1 MDRACGIAVAAL
13 SAALLAAAP
22 ARAQDLDVDATATVT
37 SDYRF
42 RGLSQSDRDPA
53 IQASI
58 DVETPGGLFVGGFA
72 STVDGALL
80 GGADAEVDLYAGYA
94 QRTPSGIHYSIG
106 AFGYFY
112 PGGHDANYGEV
123 QGEIGYL
130 IGPADAT
137 LFAAYAPDQ
146 HDMGDNL
153 YLGGS
158 LSAGIPLTPLSAKL
172 KAGYEDGYYEGKW
185 DWEAGVSYV
194 TGPIT
199 LSASYVDTDQDGRPV
214 LGRLGSAGVVASLS
228 LGF

>member
-1 MDRACGIAVAAL
+1 MDRASGIAAAAL
-13 SAALLAAAP
+13 IAALLAASP
-22 ARAQDLDVDATATVT
+22 GYAQGIDVDASATVT

-53 IQASI
+53 LQASVDLRAVAGI
-58 DVETPGGLFVGGFA
+58 FAGGVA
-72 STVDGALL
+72 STVDGALV

-94 QRTPSGIHYSIG
+94 RRSLSGVHYSIG

-112 PGGHDANYGEV
+112 PGGEDVNYGEV

-137 LFAAYAPDQ
+137 LFAAYAPEQ
-146 HDMGDNL
+146 HDLGDNL

-172 KAGYEDGYYEGKW
+172 KAGYEDGTYDGKW
-185 DWEAGVSYV
+185 DWEAGVSYAA
-194 TGPIT
+194 GPLT
-199 LSASYVDTDQDGRPV
+199 LSASYVDTDQGGRPV

-228 LGF
+228 VGL

>member
-1 MDRACGIAVAAL
+1 MDRASGIAVAVL
-13 SAALLAAAP
+13 TAALIAAAP
-22 ARAQDLDVDATATVT
+22 ACAQGIDVDARATLT

-53 IQASI
+53 LQASV
-58 DVETPGGLFVGGFA
+58 DFQAPTGLFAGGFA

-94 QRTPSGIHYSIG
+94 RRSSSGVHVSIG

-112 PGGHDANYGEV
+112 PGGEDVNYGEV

-146 HDMGDNL
+146 HDLGDNL

-158 LSAGIPLTPLSAKL
+158 LGAGIPLTPLSAKL
-172 KAGYEDGYYEGKW
+172 KLGYEDGFYDGKW
-185 DWEAGVSYV
+185 DWEAGVSYAAGPV
-194 TGPIT
+194 T
-199 LSASYVDTDQDGRPV
+199 LAASYVDTDQDGRPV
-214 LGRLGSAGVVASLS
+214 LGRLGSAGVIASLS
-228 LGF
+228 VGF